1 MLQGNTKALFRKSVV
16 LYSRNHQKSVFLFGY
31 FIGKVYF
38 CSANFKGK
46 V

>member
-16 LYSRNHQKSVFLFGY
+16 LYSRNHRKSVFSSAI

-38 CSANFKGK
+38 YLVIS
-46 V
+46 

>member
-16 LYSRNHQKSVFLFGY
+16 YIVEINRKVYFSSAI

-38 CSANFKGK
+38 YLVIS
-46 V
+46 